1 MRRLAVFVVLLSL
14 SGALRAAS
22 ALSPDEQKKQNDF
35 KKAYSTSEMLDRV
48 KSLEMLDGAEHPS
61 TWQILAIVASSD
73 QAKEVRLAAFKMLS
87 KVPAHDPGVAHQL
100 CAIFG
105 AIKPMDI
112 EQRLEF
118 IPPLANSEYRFEIIS
133 MLVEMGSKMRYP
145 DLVNGAY
152 ANSGGVSAGVSGGA
166 VGNVDPNIGIK
177 KLRDHFSKFLTE
189 FNLIAK
195 SEIKEPDKDSPM
207 ALKKWW
213 DAHGS
218 KVLAADKELTEKYR
232 AEEHAAND
240 KINPLVPKA
249 AEKK

>member
-1 MRRLAVFVVLLSL
+1 
-14 SGALRAAS
+14 
-22 ALSPDEQKKQNDF
+22 
-35 KKAYSTSEMLDRV
+35 
-48 KSLEMLDGAEHPS
+48 
-61 TWQILAIVASSD
+61 
-73 QAKEVRLAAFKMLS
+73 
-87 KVPAHDPGVAHQL
+87 
-100 CAIFG
+100 
-105 AIKPMDI
+105 MDI
-112 EQRLEF
+112 EQWLGF
-118 IPPLANSEYRFEIIS
+118 IPSLANSEYRFEIIS
-133 MLVEMGSKMRYP
+133 MLVEMGAKMRYP

-152 ANSGGVSAGVSGGA
+152 NNGGGVSAGVNGGA

-207 ALKKWW
+207 QLKKWW

-240 KINPLVPKA
+240 KINPLDPKA